1 MSFLHFSLEK
11 IKVNEST
18 LPLLAN
24 AFFICFISVG
34 QRLFC
39 IRWPTFIFFLLKA
52 KQKEENLP
60 ATFIFFLLKAKQME
74 ENLPVNFKTLH
85 YLTLLSNLKKQES
98 IVLQLINNIGCVN

>member
-1 MSFLHFSLEK
+1 
-11 IKVNEST
+11 
-18 LPLLAN
+18 
-24 AFFICFISVG
+24 
-34 QRLFC
+34 LFY
-39 IRWPTFIFFLLKA
+39 IRWPTFILYPLANVYFFSFKS
-52 KQKEENLP
+52 KTKEENLP